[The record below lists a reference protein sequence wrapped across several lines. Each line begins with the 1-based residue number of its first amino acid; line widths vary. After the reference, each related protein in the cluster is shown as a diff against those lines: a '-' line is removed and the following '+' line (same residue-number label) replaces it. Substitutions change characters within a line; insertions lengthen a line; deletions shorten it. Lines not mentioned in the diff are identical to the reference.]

1 MVKNSMDSSLDVSLT
16 VSVVCCP
23 VEAGE
28 EPAGIA
34 RYVQAVLETVFHPA
48 GIAVEVAPLAYQP
61 CEKYRSSL
69 RWTGRTPGCCGT
81 TRGCPLRRCRRSCF
95 GSCSTFP
102 WSLTVCQ
109 PERISLAN
117 KSSAKQIFKKMKNG
131 PAASCRPSRKG
142 DPTWIL

>member
-1 MVKNSMDSSLDVSLT
+1 MVKNSMDSSLGVSLT

-61 CEKYRSSL
+61 CGKVPVIITLDGQDPRLL
-69 RWTGRTPGCCGT
+69 RYYKGMPAEELSEELLWLLFDI
-81 TRGCPLRRCRRSCF
+81 PLVADR
-95 GSCSTFP
+95 
-102 WSLTVCQ
+102 V
-109 PERISLAN
+109 
-117 KSSAKQIFKKMKNG
+117 
-131 PAASCRPSRKG
+131 PA
-142 DPTWIL
+142 